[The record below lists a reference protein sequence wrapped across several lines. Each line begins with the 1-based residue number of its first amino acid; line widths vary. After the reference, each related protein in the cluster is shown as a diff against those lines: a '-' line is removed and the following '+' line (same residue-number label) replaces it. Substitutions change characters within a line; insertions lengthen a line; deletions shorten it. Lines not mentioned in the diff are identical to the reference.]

1 MCTLVHYDFIRLFF
15 ISSRLTSRRSLRRGP
30 EERAEPA
37 PTEVRDE
44 GKSRATDIVPTFAPL
59 SKRGLGL
66 ASHLCISAFRLAKAD
81 SMSVVDPLLHLGSYW
96 VRMPIHIF
104 ERLPCF
110 THLPNTIDMLQLQH
124 VDIKHIRNLI
134 EQRELFDA
142 QGLHG
147 NDGVK
152 GKIEPPVD
160 QG

>member
-1 MCTLVHYDFIRLFF
+1 MDVAASLTCSFCCFF
-15 ISSRLTSRRSLRRGP
+15 LGICLTGYGSLHNDASSS
-30 EERAEPA
+30 
-37 PTEVRDE
+37 
-44 GKSRATDIVPTFAPL
+44 I
-59 SKRGLGL
+59 
-66 ASHLCISAFRLAKAD
+66 AFT
-81 SMSVVDPLLHLGSYW
+81 GSYW